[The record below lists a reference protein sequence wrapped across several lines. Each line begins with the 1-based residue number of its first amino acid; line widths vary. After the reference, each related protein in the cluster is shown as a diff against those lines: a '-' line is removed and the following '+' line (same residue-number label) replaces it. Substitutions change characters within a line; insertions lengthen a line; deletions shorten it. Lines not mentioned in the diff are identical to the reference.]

1 MSERW
6 TKGPWELGFEAEG
19 DSDSDDSGRS
29 VGWYTGGEVFSGE
42 IVTARDENGEQ
53 EVVADYVR
61 KRDAHLIAAAPE
73 MYEALKKTCSN
84 ALDLGLCTESSCATC
99 QNMAALKKARGES

>member
-1 MSERW
+1 MSEKW

-19 DSDSDDSGRS
+19 DSDSDASGRS

-53 EVVADYVR
+53 ELIADNVL

-73 MYEALKKTCSN
+73 MYGAMKEFCDRCDKGEVRSKRTYAKFM
-84 ALDLGLCTESSCATC
+84 EI
-99 QNMAALKKARGES
+99 LKKARGES